1 MSMNISKFLQSGHK
15 GTLFS
20 AFIYS
25 DMSFMVWVLMGP
37 LVIFIAEDLNLTEA
51 QQYTL
56 VSIPL
61 LAGVLFRIPVGMLVD
76 HYAPKRTGVVVQLI
90 VIITLLLAFLGNV
103 NTISGVYIVAITL
116 GLAGTSMAVALPLC
130 SRWYPDEHQGLVMGI
145 AGAASSGTV
154 FTAALA
160 PRLAESFGWQAV
172 FGFATLPLIAT
183 VIFFQLKAKDDNYE
197 PDKKPL
203 SDYLKLLKEID
214 VWWFMLF
221 YSLSFGGVIA
231 LSSVMVL
238 YLHQQYALDPV
249 TAGYYTAVCIL
260 AGTALRPA
268 GGWMADRFGGIKT
281 MQRLFVVTAVC
292 MLFVSFSLGLG
303 MTILFLVVGIGSLGM
318 SSGAV
323 FQLVPLRFRKNVGA
337 VTGLIGAAGG
347 LGGFIL
353 AWLLGQSKQITDGFG
368 LGFFIFTILALLSFY
383 GINKVK
389 SRWRTTWGAGE
400 VTSARV

>member
-1 MSMNISKFLQSGHK
+1 MNISKFLQSGHK
-15 GTLFS
+15 GTLLS

-56 VSIPL
+56 VTIPL
-61 LAGVLFRIPVGMLVD
+61 LAGVIFRIPVGILVD
-76 HYAPKRTGVVVQLI
+76 HFAPKRTGLIAQLI
-90 VIITLLLAFLGNV
+90 VIFVLLFAFLSNV
-103 NTISGVYIVAITL
+103 SSISGIYIVAVTL
-116 GLAGTSMAVALPLC
+116 GIAGTSMAVALPLC
-130 SRWYPDEHQGLVMGI
+130 SRWYPDEYQGLVMGI

-160 PRLAESFGWQAV
+160 PMLAENFGWRAV

-183 VIFFQLKAKDDNYE
+183 VIFFHLKAKDDNYQPE
-197 PDKKPL
+197 KKPL
-203 SDYLKLLKEID
+203 SDYLQVLKEID

-238 YLHQQYALDPV
+238 YFHLEYTLDPV
-249 TAGYYTAVCIL
+249 SAGYYTAACIL
-260 AGTALRPA
+260 AGTALRPV
-268 GGWMADRFGGIKT
+268 GGWMADRFGGIRT
-281 MQRLFVVTAVC
+281 MQRLFAGTAVC
-292 MLFVSFSLGLG
+292 MLLVSFSLPLW
-303 MTILFLVVGIGSLGM
+303 IAIILLFLGTAALGM

-323 FQLVPLRFRKNVGA
+323 FQLVPLRFRKNVGV

-347 LGGFIL
+347 LGGFFL
-353 AWLLGQSKQITDGFG
+353 AWSLGQSKQISGSFGF
-368 LGFFIFTILALLSFY
+368 GFFIFYLVSLIKFL
-383 GINKVK
+383 
-389 SRWRTTWGAGE
+389 WH
-400 VTSARV
+400 

>member
-1 MSMNISKFLQSGHK
+1 
-15 GTLFS
+15 
-20 AFIYS
+20 
-25 DMSFMVWVLMGP
+25 MSFMVWVMMGP
-37 LVIFIAEDLNLTEA
+37 LVIYIAQDLNLTEA

-56 VSIPL
+56 VTIPL
-61 LAGVLFRIPVGMLVD
+61 LAGVLFRIPVGILVD
-76 HYAPKRTGVVVQLI
+76 RFAPKRTGLIAQII
-90 VIITLLLAFLGNV
+90 VIFTLLIAFLSN
-103 NTISGVYIVAITL
+103 ISSINGIYLVAIVL
-116 GLAGTSMAVALPLC
+116 GLAGTSISVALPLC
-130 SRWYPDEHQGLVMGI
+130 SRWYPDEYQGLVMGI

-154 FTAALA
+154 FTVALA
-160 PRLAESFGWQAV
+160 PMLAESFGWRSV

-183 VIFFQLKAKDDNYE
+183 VIFFHLKAKDDNYQ

-203 SDYLKLLKEID
+203 SDYLKVLKEID

-238 YLHQQYALDPV
+238 YFHQEYTLEPV
-249 TAGYYTAVCIL
+249 SAGYYTAICIL
-260 AGTALRPA
+260 AGTALRPV
-268 GGWMADRFGGIKT
+268 GGWMADKFGGIRT
-281 MQRLFVVTAVC
+281 MQRLFVITAVC
-292 MLFVSFSLGLG
+292 MLLVSFSLPLWLA
-303 MTILFLVVGIGSLGM
+303 ILFLIIGSGSLGM

-337 VTGLIGAAGG
+337 VTGMIGAAGG
-347 LGGFIL
+347 LGGFVL
-353 AWLLGQSKQITDGFG
+353 AWFLGQSKQMTDGFG